1 MSKHENDIRLTSC
14 DKGKRQ
20 MASAA
25 VALAAVF
32 VTPFCC
38 STCRFSNGSA
48 RNWKRSSHRNCRC
61 SLAWICCGGNDLPR
75 GGATHFCHSIHD
87 WHLGNIRC
95 RSMVIY

>member
-32 VTPFCC
+32 VTPFVVPLVA
-38 STCRFSNGSA
+38 SLMVVLGIGSA
-48 RNWKRSSHRNCRC
+48 AATAIVAVAWLGSAAVGMIF
-61 SLAWICCGGNDLPR
+61 LAAAPLTSAIQSMIGILGTS
-75 GGATHFCHSIHD
+75 GAAA
-87 WHLGNIRC
+87 W
-95 RSMVIY
+95 

>member
-32 VTPFCC
+32 VTPFVVPLVA
-38 STCRFSNGSA
+38 SLMVVLGIGSA
-48 RNWKRSSHRNCRC
+48 AAAPLTSAIQSMIGILGT
-61 SLAWICCGGNDLPR
+61 SGAAAW
-75 GGATHFCHSIHD
+75 
-87 WHLGNIRC
+87 
-95 RSMVIY
+95 